1 MLKLIP
7 YQNVENGKVFKKT
20 LNELKKVIS
29 KHKNYKINYKNFTL
43 RIMYNNYYCGFI
55 DKYANKVKEYL
66 NPFEVTQ
73 IVWNSGIYE
82 VHDNFTDP
90 SGVDSKHINDIFLE
104 SGSNLM
110 NSFLKEKLIDELL
123 LYISPKILGQDAVS
137 FSGIKDIEKLSKK
150 IQYTISD
157 MIVINND
164 LKVKLENYNV

>member
-73 IVWNSGIYE
+73 IV
-82 VHDNFTDP
+82 
-90 SGVDSKHINDIFLE
+90 
-104 SGSNLM
+104 
-110 NSFLKEKLIDELL
+110 
-123 LYISPKILGQDAVS
+123 
-137 FSGIKDIEKLSKK
+137 
-150 IQYTISD
+150 
-157 MIVINND
+157 
-164 LKVKLENYNV
+164 

>member
-1 MLKLIP
+1 
-7 YQNVENGKVFKKT
+7 
-20 LNELKKVIS
+20 
-29 KHKNYKINYKNFTL
+29 
-43 RIMYNNYYCGFI
+43 
-55 DKYANKVKEYL
+55 
-66 NPFEVTQ
+66 
-73 IVWNSGIYE
+73 
-82 VHDNFTDP
+82 
-90 SGVDSKHINDIFLE
+90 
-104 SGSNLM
+104 M